1 MNQFRLDLDATRCA
15 QAHQDA
21 HCGKMLCELMQQA
34 CTAFPEPRS
43 TRLRFPDTVNISD
56 HVENVLLVEHD
67 PQTEEFVVPWGACA
81 PPDRAAVDLLPYAH
95 THRNHPCAVWTRATR
110 ANFDSTIELAQAL
123 AVEFRHRFG
132 KPHGSEAALDW
143 VVRHRAEAQ
152 VPDGP
157 LTPYV
162 LAMPEEYQQS
172 RAFFCTG
179 CKSLFNHPVN
189 ARVSCETCKRLLWPC
204 DNTTDAYRAYYR
216 AEKRGHWRKSRDPS
230 KPSTWVPAKW
240 TRRDPPEWF

>member
-152 VPDGP
+152 VSDGP
-157 LTPYV
+157 LQPFA
-162 LAMPEEYQQS
+162 LAMPEEYIPRF
-172 RAFFCTG
+172 RAD
-179 CKSLFNHPVN
+179 
-189 ARVSCETCKRLLWPC
+189 LWLAAC
-204 DNTTDAYRAYYR
+204 VAAYRDYYR
-216 AEKRGHWRKSRDPS
+216 AEKRGYWRKSRDPA

-240 TRRDPPEWF
+240 TRRNPPEWF